1 MFVKTVIRQGEKI
14 LQQDNQIKEL
24 QKENNFLYQEN
35 KDNRST
41 IEELED
47 YKRHSEIIHKLIEKE
62 LLNLQ
67 EINRLGNLEKDKNI
81 LRNEIINGIIKEL
94 EDCESN

>member
-14 LQQDNQIKEL
+14 LQQDKQIKEL
-24 QKENNFLYQEN
+24 QKENNYLYQEN
-35 KDNRST
+35 KDNRYT

-47 YKRHSEIIHKLIEKE
+47 YKRHSGIIHKVIEKE
-62 LLNLQ
+62 LLKLQ
-67 EINRLGNLEKDKNI
+67 DINRLGNSEEDKN
-81 LRNEIINGIIKEL
+81 LMRNKIINSIIKEL